1 MRTNQNPTNFR
12 RNFTGR
18 ANQNPTNFRSN
29 FTGVLNEAEGF
40 TEDKSKMLKN
50 PMGYVLGL
58 LSVGILV
65 YVIGYS
71 FKSGQKKA

>member
-1 MRTNQNPTNFR
+1 MR
-12 RNFTGR
+12 RNQQVWR
-18 ANQNPTNFRSN
+18 NN

-40 TEDKSKMLKN
+40 KEDKSKMLSN

-58 LSVGILV
+58 LSVGVLV